1 MLSRHTLSDPVTVLP
16 NAGWLWN
23 VPDLE
28 IAVICFHGNWEVL
41 DPVDDLTLRID
52 SVKRIELKFIKTLF
66 SLEVQ

>member
-1 MLSRHTLSDPVTVLP
+1 
-16 NAGWLWN
+16 

-28 IAVICFHGNWEVL
+28 IAVICFHGNLEVL